1 MLTVP
6 AAVLDAL
13 GGLQESDPPVM
24 LVDTGWGHRWS
35 WHPLRDNVAP
45 FAHRDRLLLPASSA
59 ALAAVVARAMSGEPG
74 GCIPTL
80 HASWWFTGCGETDGE
95 ADLCVGWDGVFWV
108 LPVPDALLDDAAEW
122 DHVDALACV
131 ACYLAE
137 ERAGVPHGTWTPE
150 TT

>member
-13 GGLQESDPPVM
+13 GGLQESDPPCM
-24 LVDTGWGHRWS
+24 WDRLCWEG
-35 WHPLRDNVAP
+35 AP
-45 FAHRDRLLLPASSA
+45 FEHRERHYGHMVDPRGRLLLPASSA
-59 ALAAVVARAMSGEPG
+59 ALAAVVARAMAGEPD